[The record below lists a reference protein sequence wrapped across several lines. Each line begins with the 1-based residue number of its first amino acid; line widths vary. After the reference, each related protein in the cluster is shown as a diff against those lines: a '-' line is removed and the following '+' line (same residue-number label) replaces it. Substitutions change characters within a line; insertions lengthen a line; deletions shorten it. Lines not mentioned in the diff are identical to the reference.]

1 MEDDLSHVMDE
12 AAAKRHLLGTA
23 TPDDLAALE
32 IPPRVPSGIGPFPEE
47 LSERARALLDAQGA
61 AIKSLEGLKR
71 ATGRHLAAMRSI
83 PPHRDDRSVYLD
95 IAG

>member
-12 AAAKRHLLGTA
+12 AAAKRHLLGIA
-23 TPDDLAALE
+23 TPDDLAALAM
-32 IPPRVPSGIGPFPEE
+32 PPRVPSGIGPFPAE
-47 LSERARALLDAQGA
+47 LSERAKALLAAQGA